1 MSNPDDGPG
10 VASRGDRRGSV
21 GSVAEDGV
29 DTAMLDGRGLASRGD
44 RRRSAGLGAGEQE
57 RVRDLWE
64 GSGSVDTSSTCAGG
78 TFNRLVP
85 VSPSCE
91 F

>member
-10 VASRGDRRGSV
+10 VASRGDRWGSV

-29 DTAMLDGRGLASRGD
+29 DTAMLDGRGLASQGD
-44 RRRSAGLGAGEQE
+44 QQRSAGLGAGERE
-57 RVRDLWE
+57 RVRDLRE
-64 GSGSVDTSSTCAGG
+64 GSGSVDAGSTCAGG